1 MENFWPTCLR
11 RFEKELS
18 TQQFNTWIKPL
29 IAEIEGNV
37 VRLVAPNRFVMQ
49 WVKERFLKKIDLF
62 ATESDLDGV
71 QIELVLSESDP
82 KTPASISK
90 NDKNPQQKIDVAD
103 VIQNNGA
110 ATLTKALK
118 VTQNKSNE
126 SSGLNPAFNFDSYV
140 TGRAN
145 WLARPVT

>member
-1 MENFWPTCLR
+1 MENFWPACLR

-62 ATESDLDGV
+62 ATESSLDDIR
-71 QIELVLSESDP
+71 IELVLSESDT
-82 KTPASISK
+82 KTPASNPK
-90 NDKNPQQKIDVAD
+90 NDKSPQQKIAVAD
-103 VIQNNGA
+103 LIQNNGA

-118 VTQNKSNE
+118 VTSK
-126 SSGLNPAFNFDSYV
+126 
-140 TGRAN
+140 
-145 WLARPVT
+145 